1 MSEASRPEQAP
12 FYPAFLDVRG
22 ARCVV
27 VGGGRVAARK
37 AAALV
42 EAGAQVAV
50 VSPRISGE
58 IESAATSSGVE
69 VRRKRFEPSDLD
81 GALLAI
87 AATNDP
93 AVNDAV
99 SREARARGIL
109 VNVVDQP
116 ALSSFLVP
124 ATVSRGRLQV
134 AISTS
139 GASPAFAKRLR
150 ERIERLLSPRLAA
163 YLERMAEARA
173 LVIEQVADAER
184 RAGIFEAL
192 ASDELV
198 GRYLEAEPKAADA
211 MLMQRAREL
220 IARAGDGG

>member
-1 MSEASRPEQAP
+1 MSAASRPKQSP

-37 AAALV
+37 AAGLV

-50 VSPRISGE
+50 VSPRISGR
-58 IESAATSSGVE
+58 IEAAAPGSVE
-69 VRRKRFEPSDLD
+69 VYRKRFEPSDLD

-87 AATNDP
+87 AATDDP
-93 AVNDAV
+93 AVNEAV
-99 SREARARGIL
+99 SREACARGIL
-109 VNVVDQP
+109 VNVADQP

-124 ATVSRGRLQV
+124 AAVSRGRLQV
-134 AISTS
+134 AISTG

-150 ERIERLLSPRLAA
+150 ERIEGLLSPRLAA
-163 YLERMAEARA
+163 YLEQMAEARA
-173 LVIEQVADAER
+173 LVIEQVADAGR
-184 RAGIFEAL
+184 RARIFEAL
-192 ASDELV
+192 ASDEFV
-198 GRYLEAEPKAADA
+198 GRYLEAEPEAAGA

-220 IARAGDGG
+220 IAGAGAER